1 MTLRRRPKGY
11 LGIDHETIGSDILA
25 VIKILKLPE
34 QILGVEDA
42 TRLSSIESKGWY
54 PIELML
60 DLMEKLD
67 REVGHYG
74 LLRMGRTLYNLS
86 HEARVG
92 KAATCA
98 RDIVYGIDDMYHH
111 SNRGRMIGG
120 WEVLKFEPGNAL
132 LEKTTPHHCVMEQ
145 GILSAALAAV
155 GCPGIV
161 SQSKCFRE
169 GADACHYVISSS
181 FIDEH
186 WSGVKAK

>member
-1 MTLRRRPKGY
+1 MRDRRRPKGY

-25 VIKILKLPE
+25 VLKILKLPE

-42 TRLSSIESKGWY
+42 RRLAEIEPKGWY
-54 PIELML
+54 PIGLLL

-74 LLRMGRTLYNLS
+74 LLRMGRTLFNLS

-92 KAATCA
+92 KQATCA
-98 RDIVYGIDDMYHH
+98 RDIVYGIDAMYRH

-120 WEVLKFEPGNAL
+120 WEVLSFEPGNAT
-132 LEKTTPHHCVMEQ
+132 LEKTTPHHCLMEQ
-145 GILSAALAAV
+145 GILSAALSAV

-161 SQSKCFRE
+161 SQSQCFRE
-169 GADACHYVISSS
+169 GAEACHYIVSSS
-181 FIDEH
+181 FTDER
-186 WSGVKAK
+186 WGGAKT